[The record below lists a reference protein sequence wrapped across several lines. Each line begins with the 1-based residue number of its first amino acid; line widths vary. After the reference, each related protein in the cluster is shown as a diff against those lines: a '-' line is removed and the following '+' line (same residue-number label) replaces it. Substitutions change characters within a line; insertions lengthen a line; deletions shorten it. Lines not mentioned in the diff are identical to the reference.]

1 LANAK
6 LFLVYFALKFSPT
19 IIGAAITHDLPTNLS
34 NMSTFLRLFFSL
46 SILLTVVQLNAQV
59 AGDLAIIG
67 FNADGNDDLAIVT
80 LAEIPADRTIYIRDD
95 EWSGTAFRDAIES
108 TLAWSTGSAAIPAG
122 TVIVFSD
129 LSTTMAVSIGTIVQV
144 GTGNRG
150 LAATDEAI
158 FFYLGTD
165 ANTPTTFLHMVTNG
179 TIATAAGSLDGT
191 GLIAGTSALLLKAGA
206 DVAQYKGPR
215 SGLDKAGFLA
225 AINDLN
231 NWDSQD
237 AGGDQS
243 KDGIVPDLP
252 FNTTAFVIGAA
263 GTDTNPPV
271 VSSAV
276 LRNGNTI
283 QVLIS
288 EAVTRA
294 SVTNSAN
301 YSLEPSLAIGNIAYD
316 SVGRSVTLTTAS
328 PLSNGVIYRLSVKG
342 LVDLAPTPNTMST
355 TFVSSPLLWN
365 GYTGEDLVI
374 SEIMYN
380 AGTGTDSLEFIEIY
394 NRSNQAIPM
403 GGLRLSRSANGVLG
417 VYTLPAKGLYIIASD
432 SLRAGRFYGKSFKQW
447 GTGFLNNNGAAIVL
461 SNSAGVVLDSVNYD
475 DAAPWPITPDG
486 TGPSLELSDANA
498 DNNVGSNWLAS
509 LTETGKSVNSVAILA
524 SPGVYKLTVGTREIG
539 RPAHSFKVYPNPAR
553 ERLYFS
559 KVLSGNVYNVMGQWV
574 RRFQKVDQVEVHGFA
589 KGMYVLQA
597 ENGEYIRFVV
607 E

>member
-1 LANAK
+1 
-6 LFLVYFALKFSPT
+6 
-19 IIGAAITHDLPTNLS
+19 
-34 NMSTFLRLFFSL
+34 MSTFLRLSFIL
-46 SILLTVVQLNAQV
+46 SILLTVFHLNAQV

-67 FNADGNDDLAIVT
+67 FNADGNDDLAIIT

-95 EWSGTAFRDAIES
+95 EWSGTAFRDVIES

-129 LSTTMAVSIGTIVQV
+129 LSTTMAASIGTIVQV

-179 TIATAAGSLDGT
+179 TIAAAAGSLDGT
-191 GLIAGTSALLLKAGA
+191 GLIAGTHALLLKAGA

-215 SGLDKAGFLA
+215 SGLDKAGYLA

-243 KDGIVPDLP
+243 KDGIIPDLP

-276 LRNGNTI
+276 LRSSNTI

-288 EAVTRA
+288 EVVTRA
-294 SVTNSAN
+294 SATNSAN

-316 SVGRSVTLTTAS
+316 SAGRSVTLTTAS

-432 SLRAGRFYGKSFKQW
+432 SLRAGRFYGKSFQQW

-486 TGPSLELSDANA
+486 TGPSLELSNANA

>member
-1 LANAK
+1 
-6 LFLVYFALKFSPT
+6 
-19 IIGAAITHDLPTNLS
+19 
-34 NMSTFLRLFFSL
+34 MSTFLRLFISL

-95 EWSGTAFRDAIES
+95 EWSGTAFRDVIES
-108 TLAWSTGSAAIPAG
+108 TFAWSTGSAAIPAG

-129 LSTTMAVSIGTIVQV
+129 LSTTMAASIGTIVQV

-179 TIATAAGSLDGT
+179 TIAAAAGSLDGT

-215 SGLDKAGFLA
+215 SGLDKAGYLA

-237 AGGDQS
+237 GGGDQS

-276 LRNGNTI
+276 LRSSSTI

-294 SVTNSAN
+294 SATNPVN
-301 YSLEPSLAIGNIAYD
+301 YSLEPSSTISNITYD

-328 PLSNGVIYRLSVKG
+328 PLSDGVIYRLSVKG

-394 NRSNQAIPM
+394 NRSSQAIPM

-432 SLRAGRFYGKSFKQW
+432 SLRAGRFYGKSFQQW
-447 GTGFLNNNGAAIVL
+447 STGFLNNNGAAIVL
-461 SNSAGVVLDSVNYD
+461 SNSAGMVLDSVNYD
-475 DAAPWPITPDG
+475 DAAPWPISPDG
-486 TGPSLELSDANA
+486 TGPSLELSNANA
-498 DNNVGSNWLAS
+498 DNNVGSNWQAS

-539 RPAHSFKVYPNPAR
+539 RPAYSFKVYPNPVH

-597 ENGEYIRFVV
+597 ENGEYIRFMV

>member
-1 LANAK
+1 
-6 LFLVYFALKFSPT
+6 
-19 IIGAAITHDLPTNLS
+19 
-34 NMSTFLRLFFSL
+34 MSTFLRLFFSL
-46 SILLTVVQLNAQV
+46 SILLTMFQLNAQV
-59 AGDLAIIG
+59 AGDLAIVG

-108 TLAWSTGSAAIPAG
+108 TFAWSTGSAAIPAG

-129 LSTTMAVSIGTIVQV
+129 LSTTMAASIGTIVQV

-179 TIATAAGSLDGT
+179 TVASAAGSLDGT
-191 GLIAGTSALLLKAGA
+191 GLIAGTSALLLKAAA

-215 SGLDKAGFLA
+215 SGLDKAGYLA

-237 AGGDQS
+237 GGGDQS
-243 KDGIVPDLP
+243 KDGIIPDLP
-252 FNTTAFVIGAA
+252 FNTTSFVIGAA

-276 LRNGNTI
+276 LRSSNTI

-288 EAVTRA
+288 ESVTRA
-294 SVTNSAN
+294 SATNPAN
-301 YSLEPSLAIGNIAYD
+301 YSLEPSLAISNFAYD

-328 PLSNGVIYRLSVKG
+328 PLNDGVIYRLSVKG

-380 AGTGTDSLEFIEIY
+380 GGTGTDSLEFIEIY
-394 NRSNQAIPM
+394 NRSSQAIPM
-403 GGLRLSRSANGVLG
+403 GGLRLSRSASGVLD
-417 VYTLPAKGLYIIASD
+417 VYTLAAKGLYIIASD
-432 SLRAGRFYGKSFKQW
+432 SLRAGRFYGKTFQQW
-447 GTGFLNNNGAAIVL
+447 GTGFLNNGGAAIVL

-475 DAAPWPITPDG
+475 DAAPWPTAPDG
-486 TGPSLELSDANA
+486 TGPSLELSNANA
-498 DNNVGSNWLAS
+498 DNNVGSNWQAS
-509 LTETGKSVNSVAILA
+509 ITETGKSVNSVAILA
-524 SPGVYKLTVGTREIG
+524 SPGEYKLTVGVREIG
-539 RPAHSFKVYPNPAR
+539 RPALSFKVYPNPTR

-574 RRFQKVDQVEVHGFA
+574 RRFQKVDQVEVHAFA
-589 KGMYVLQA
+589 KGMYILQA
-597 ENGEYIRFVV
+597 DNGEYIRFMV

>member
-1 LANAK
+1 
-6 LFLVYFALKFSPT
+6 
-19 IIGAAITHDLPTNLS
+19 
-34 NMSTFLRLFFSL
+34 MSTFLRLFFSL

-80 LAEIPADRTIYIRDD
+80 LAEIPAERTIYIRDD
-95 EWSGTAFRDAIES
+95 EWSGTAFRDVIES
-108 TLAWSTGSAAIPAG
+108 TLAWRTGSAAIPAG

-129 LSTTMAVSIGTIVQV
+129 LSTTMAASIGTIVQV

-179 TIATAAGSLDGT
+179 TVAVAAGSLDGT
-191 GLIAGTSALLLKAGA
+191 GLIAGTGALLLKAGS

-215 SGLDKAGFLA
+215 SGLDKAGYLA

-237 AGGDQS
+237 GGGDQS
-243 KDGIVPDLP
+243 KDGIIPDLP

-276 LRNGNTI
+276 LRSGNTI

-288 EAVTRA
+288 EVVTRA
-294 SVTNSAN
+294 SATNPAN
-301 YSLEPSLAIGNIAYD
+301 YSLEPSLAISNIAYD

-342 LVDLAPTPNTMST
+342 LVDLAPAPNTMSS

-394 NRSNQAIPM
+394 NRSSQAIPM

-432 SLRAGRFYGKSFKQW
+432 SLRAGRFYGKSFQQW

-475 DAAPWPITPDG
+475 DAAPWPVTPDG
-486 TGPSLELSDANA
+486 TGPSLELSNANA
-498 DNNVGSNWLAS
+498 DNNVGSNWQAS
-509 LTETGKSVNSVAILA
+509 ITETGKSVNSVAILA

-539 RPAHSFKVYPNPAR
+539 RPAHSFKVYPNPTH

-559 KVLSGNVYNVMGQWV
+559 KVLSGNVYNVMGQMV
-574 RRFQKVDQVEVHGFA
+574 RRFQKVDQVDVNGFA

-597 ENGEYIRFVV
+597 ENGEYIRFMV